1 MPKIRWLEF
10 LPAPDRL
17 DLPAAGVHLWRGDL
31 DERGWPGPDGLPEDE
46 RQRAAAL
53 LRPPAARRWVASRWL
68 LRGVLARYLGR
79 PAEVIRIE
87 TGEHGKPRLA
97 EPAGGRAFNL
107 SHSED
112 LALVAL
118 VAHREVGVDVERIV
132 AERDPVALAEKGLGP
147 GGAVAVRAAPE
158 DERTGVFHQRWA
170 DHEARLKCLGVGLGG
185 EEPPGAEAA
194 VTVLP
199 LDLGA
204 DFAASVAVTGGPSP
218 LHCWTFDPTAP
229 ISRDRG

>member
-17 DLPAAGVHLWRGDL
+17 DPPAAGVHLWRGDL
-31 DERGWPGPDGLPEDE
+31 DEQGWPGPDGLPEDE

-53 LRPPAARRWVASRWL
+53 LRPLARRRWVASRWL
-68 LRGVLARYLGR
+68 LRGVLARYLRR
-79 PAEVIRIE
+79 PAAEIRLE

-97 EPAGGRAFNL
+97 GPWGSLAFNL

-112 LALVAL
+112 LALIAVA
-118 VAHREVGVDVERIV
+118 AGREVGVDVERIV

-147 GGAVAVRAAPE
+147 EAAAAVTSAPE
-158 DERTGVFHQRWA
+158 SERSRFFHRRWA

-185 EEPPGAEAA
+185 EEQAEAA
-194 VTVLP
+194 ATVTVQR
-199 LDLGA
+199 LDLGP
-204 DFAASVAVTGGPSP
+204 DFAASVAVTGEPSP

-229 ISRDRG
+229 ISRNRG